1 MICCSDPNCAEE
13 AGLTLQRQIDPD
25 AVPFCHPH
33 GAQRQHDLSQALVN
47 FRVVVLPPDS
57 PPTDL
62 ELALA
67 RIAELE
73 ALRPLGEAGES
84 PELADQLETALHTL
98 EMQSATLKSART
110 ELGDREQALQT
121 LRRELDRTRAELTK
135 AKDDLALCRL
145 ELERFQANEA
155 AGSHVGP
162 ITPPPPTRPDRQ

>member
-13 AGLTLQRQIDPD
+13 AGLTLQRQIDPE

-33 GAQRQHDLSQALVN
+33 GAQRQHELNQALVN
-47 FRVVVLPPDS
+47 FRVVVLPPDA

-62 ELALA
+62 EIALA
-67 RIAELE
+67 RVAELE
-73 ALRPLGEAGES
+73 TRGPDDGAG
-84 PELADQLETALHTL
+84 PELAGQLETALHTL
-98 EMQSATLKSART
+98 EVQSKTL
-110 ELGDREQALQT
+110 DRAKTDLAERNEAVAS
-121 LRRELDRTRAELTK
+121 LRRELERTRAELSK

-145 ELERFQANEA
+145 ELERLQANEA